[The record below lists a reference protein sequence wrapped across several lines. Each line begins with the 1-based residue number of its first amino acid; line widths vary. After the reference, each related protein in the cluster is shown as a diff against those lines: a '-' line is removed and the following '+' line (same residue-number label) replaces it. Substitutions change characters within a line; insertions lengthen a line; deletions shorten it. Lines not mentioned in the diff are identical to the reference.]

1 MGVSWTKETIS
12 NSGTAGTSTAESLT
26 IDSIKIDGTTIGH
39 TDDTDL
45 LTFAS
50 AALTLKGTL
59 TVGIDGT
66 GHDVKF
72 FGDTSGNYMLYDES
86 DDQLKLHCT
95 AASKG
100 LVITNSNTSG
110 SGGPVL
116 QLWRQSASSA
126 ADADEIG
133 TIKFDGYDESGTSYQ
148 EYAKINAGIVDATSG
163 SEKGGLY
170 FNIMTENAS
179 ANTMK
184 TGMKL
189 IGTATNDEV
198 NAFISNGSLT
208 IAKNLTITGATNGI
222 IHTNRGAQT
231 QADSA
236 TTAVTLN
243 TTSGII
249 TTYAATLA
257 TNTEVQF
264 TLTNSTIQADSLVL
278 VSMND
283 MNTDANSHILVTTN
297 TIASGSCIINLFN
310 CGSGTATATACHIH
324 FLVINNS

>member
-50 AALTLKGTL
+50 GALSIDGNL
-59 TVGIDGT
+59 TVT
-66 GHDVKF
+66 GDS
-72 FGDTSGNYMLYDES
+72 TLSAGN
-86 DDQLKLHCT
+86 
-95 AASKG
+95 
-100 LVITNSNTSG
+100 
-110 SGGPVL
+110 
-116 QLWRQSASSA
+116 
-126 ADADEIG
+126 
-133 TIKFDGYDESGTSYQ
+133 
-148 EYAKINAGIVDATSG
+148 
-163 SEKGGLY
+163 
-170 FNIMTENAS
+170 
-179 ANTMK
+179 
-184 TGMKL
+184 L
-189 IGTATNDEV
+189 I
-198 NAFISNGSLT
+198 
-208 IAKNLTITGATNGI
+208 ITGATKGI
-222 IHTNRGAQT
+222 IHTNRGAVT
-231 QADSA
+231 QGTNA

-257 TNTEVQF
+257 ANAEVQF